1 MCTFLKSCYDRL
13 KPKIVFCR
21 NYKKF
26 NKTNFLINVRNCD
39 ITLKTIDPN
48 ENFDF
53 LTNTFI
59 NIVNNLAPLQK
70 KFIRGNQAPSMP
82 RNLRKEIYTR
92 SRFRNKYFK
101 NFTRENQNLC
111 KKQRNKCVALRR
123 KCIKEYFQNISNNNI
138 VTNKSF

>member
-1 MCTFLKSCYDRL
+1 M
-13 KPKIVFCR
+13 
-21 NYKKF
+21 
-26 NKTNFLINVRNCD
+26 KTV
-39 ITLKTIDPN
+39 DPN

-59 NIVNNLAPLQK
+59 NIVNNFTPLQK

-92 SRFRNKYFK
+92 SRFRNKCFK

-123 KCIKEYFQNISNNNI
+123 KCIKEYFQNISNNDI